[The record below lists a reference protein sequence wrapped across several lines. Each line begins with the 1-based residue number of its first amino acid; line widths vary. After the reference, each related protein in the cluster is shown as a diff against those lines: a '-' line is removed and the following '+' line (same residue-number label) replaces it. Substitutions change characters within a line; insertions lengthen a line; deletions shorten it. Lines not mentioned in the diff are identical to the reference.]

1 MFGGQKVRRLAKSS
15 FILIVCILTLAMMCK
30 VKGQVGGENVKTF
43 FDSEMPGIKIQ
54 VNATAEA
61 LPAEYLTV
69 WLRLMPQ
76 TSVYVELLR
85 FEVYGFLNG
94 TDEVSIGS
102 VTDYNYSLSGAHREY
117 NGTFFIPDG
126 VWGVTFGQITLTY
139 SASLG
144 GLELRFPGA
153 VSGFYMTYVEN
164 TLLKDLE
171 NQLKTVNENYAKL
184 TDDYAKLNDKYI
196 NLTGEYLQLN
206 QTFVQLQQN
215 YTNLWANYTAL
226 QGSMNGDL
234 DNTRRV
240 AVIFAVT
247 TVFFVATTVFMVM
260 RRPSETW

>member
-1 MFGGQKVRRLAKSS
+1 MGRSTS
-15 FILIVCILTLAMMCK
+15 FA
-30 VKGQVGGENVKTF
+30 
-43 FDSEMPGIKIQ
+43 
-54 VNATAEA
+54 
-61 LPAEYLTV
+61 
-69 WLRLMPQ
+69 
-76 TSVYVELLR
+76 
-85 FEVYGFLNG
+85 
-94 TDEVSIGS
+94 
-102 VTDYNYSLSGAHREY
+102 
-117 NGTFFIPDG
+117 
-126 VWGVTFGQITLTY
+126 ITLTY